1 MTPLRRTLIALA
13 ASAAALVGAG
23 FGTAAHAAAHRPAAP
38 VPAVATTQS
47 DYGICVG
54 NAPVWF
60 LNFCAI

>member
-1 MTPLRRTLIALA
+1 MTRLRRTLIVLA
-13 ASAAALVGAG
+13 ASATALVGVG
-23 FGTAAHAAAHRPAAP
+23 SGVAAHAAPGHPAAP
-38 VPAVATTQS
+38 APAVATTQS